1 MVDEEIVFF
10 VFLQPEG
17 GNTATFFGGKYNYME
32 NKKLQAALERWQ
44 GIQPLSEDDRNRL
57 SRRFTVDFN
66 YNSNHIEGNTLT
78 YGQTELLLLFGKVIG
93 EANVK
98 DVQDM
103 TASNVGLKMMEAEAL
118 ETQQPLT
125 QSFIRTLHRTLLRE
139 DYTVYRN
146 LPGGVQTSYIVHAG
160 QYKTRP
166 NSVITRYGD
175 RFEYASPEET
185 PALMTDLV
193 DWYNKAETEGTLTP
207 IELAV
212 LFHYRYIRIHP
223 FEDGNGRIA
232 RLMFNYILSRHGYP
246 MIVVRSRLKHHYLE
260 ALHQADLIV
269 GAAPYDGAHAS
280 LKNIRP
286 FHKYMANL
294 IAHEIENDVLFVTEK
309 NENVWW
315 YDGERVV
322 FRSANYSKILREL
335 QLEKSATYSYL
346 QEVIGINR
354 SAIQKML
361 LTMKEKSY
369 IDRAENGSWR
379 VFITPSML

>member
-1 MVDEEIVFF
+1 MRYLTLDKAIE
-10 VFLQPEG
+10 
-17 GNTATFFGGKYNYME
+17 AWR
-32 NKKLQAALERWQ
+32 KL
-44 GIQPLSEDDRNRL
+44 QPLSEDDKARL
-57 SRRFTVDFN
+57 SRRFTIDFN

-78 YGQTELLLLFGKVIG
+78 YGQTEILLLFGKVIG

-103 TASNVGLKMMEAEAL
+103 TASNVTLNMMKEEAL
-118 ETQQPLT
+118 VKETPLT
-125 QSFIRTLHRTLLRE
+125 QAFIRTLHRTLLRE

-146 LPGGVQTSYIVHAG
+146 LPGGMQTSYTVHAG

-193 DWYNKAETEGTLTP
+193 DWYNKAEEEGKLSP
-207 IELAV
+207 VELAV

-246 MIVVRSRLKHHYLE
+246 MIVVRSRSKQEYLE

-269 GAAPYDGAHAS
+269 GAAPHDGANAS

-286 FHKYMANL
+286 FLKYMENL
-294 IAHEIENDVLFVTEK
+294 IAHEVENDVLFVTDK
-309 NENVWW
+309 GENIWW

-322 FRSANYSKILREL
+322 FRSANYAKILREL
-335 QLEKSATYSYL
+335 KIEKNATYSYL
-346 QEVIGINR
+346 QEAIGINR

-361 LTMKEKSY
+361 QTMLSNGY
-369 IDRAENGSWR
+369 IDKDETGSWR
-379 VFITPSML
+379 VFITPSV